1 MLEPFNTLAVS
12 RDTVVSGGTKSFS
25 RDSSVA
31 EGFVTVTGSEVVR
44 VDLGGRKRVVLE
56 ERALRGRERDEV
68 IK

>member
-31 EGFVTVTGSEVVR
+31 EGFVTVTGTEVVI
-44 VDLGGRKRVVLE
+44 VDLGGRKRVVLGE
-56 ERALRGRERDEV
+56 VERARRGRE
-68 IK
+68 